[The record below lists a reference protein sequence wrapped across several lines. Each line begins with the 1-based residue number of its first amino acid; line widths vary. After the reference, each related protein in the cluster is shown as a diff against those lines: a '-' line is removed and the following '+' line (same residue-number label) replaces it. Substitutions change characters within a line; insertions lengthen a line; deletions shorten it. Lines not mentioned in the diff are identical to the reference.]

1 MTFEFYTFHNCAIV
15 TVQNCDI
22 MKSYKLYV
30 GHCNETKEKFEEK
43 YIASLVGKF
52 FDSFS
57 IYACR
62 GYYKGTPEESY
73 KIEILTTEEKK
84 VDELKNFLVKEL
96 DQESVLKVSDLQ
108 KAEF

>member
-1 MTFEFYTFHNCAIV
+1 MVYHYEL
-15 TVQNCDI
+15 
-22 MKSYKLYV
+22 MKSFKLYV
-30 GHCNETKEKFEEK
+30 GHCNETEEKYEEK

-73 KIEILTTEEKK
+73 KIEILTTEEKQ
-84 VDELKNFLVKEL
+84 VDKLKDYLVKKL
-96 DQESVLKVSDLQ
+96 NQESVLKVSDLQ

>member
-1 MTFEFYTFHNCAIV
+1 MVFQYNKI
-15 TVQNCDI
+15 N
-22 MKSYKLYV
+22 KSYKLYV
-30 GHCNETKEKFEEK
+30 GHNNETEEKFEES

-73 KIEILTTEEKK
+73 KIEIITHDEDK
-84 VDELKNFLVKEL
+84 VDKLKNYLAKVL
-96 DQESVLKVSDLQ
+96 LQESVLKVSDFQ
-108 KAEF
+108 KVEF